1 LVGIGE
7 IEMVTR
13 REYTAQEIEQVN
25 VAEQHLRARG
35 LDEGSERV
43 VDVLDGYY
51 QANRAIPVTAEAIVK
66 LLEAQPG
73 LKWLSPAEL
82 EYRRIAAENPAAA
95 QQLADWLA
103 KQGKPGTLVNQG
115 DQYFENMSLLL
126 TTLRGYDINS
136 KTILDA
142 QDRIANRPGKK
153 LQYVPQPRRTAPV
166 SPLAKADDG
175 KPFLGETAERLN
187 EPEWVKRSRARSERE
202 AAEAASRTSSAS
214 VRLRAAAEAREKAES
229 LQSSTHAETD
239 QLRKIFV
246 TSGTEIDWVQ
256 TLAARLQMQQ
266 QFNKHRAVAR
276 FIR

>member
-25 VAEQHLRARG
+25 VAEQQLRARG

-51 QANRAIPVTAEAIVK
+51 QANRAISVTAEAIVK

-73 LKWLSPAEL
+73 LKWLGPAEL
-82 EYRRIAAENPAAA
+82 EYRRVAAENPAAA
-95 QQLADWLA
+95 QQLANWFA
-103 KQGKPGTLVNQG
+103 TQKALVKEGNQG
-115 DQYFENMSLLL
+115 FENQSSILQE
-126 TTLRGYDINS
+126 LRGRAVTPE
-136 KTILDA
+136 TIQSA
-142 QDRIANRPGKK
+142 IALVGAPVSRFHAARRP
-153 LQYVPQPRRTAPV
+153 LHFVQAPRRTVPISRHA
-166 SPLAKADDG
+166 LADDG
-175 KPFLGETAERLN
+175 KPFLGEHVN
-187 EPEWVKRSRARSERE
+187 EPAWVKRSRERSERE
-202 AAEAASRTSSAS
+202 AKEAANQPSSAS
-214 VRLRAAAEAREKAES
+214 VRSRAVKEAQEKAES

-256 TLAARLQMQQ
+256 TLAARLQMQK
-266 QFNKHRAVAR
+266 QFDKHRAVSR

>member
-1 LVGIGE
+1 
-7 IEMVTR
+7 MVTR

-95 QQLADWLA
+95 EQLGDWLA
-103 KQGKPGTLVNQG
+103 KQGGRTGALIHTG
-115 DQYFENMSLLL
+115 DQGFQNSANILAEI
-126 TTLRGYDINS
+126 RGRDVND
-136 KTILDA
+136 KTIREA
-142 QDRIANRPGKK
+142 IGRIE
-153 LQYVPQPRRTAPV
+153 APV
-166 SPLAKADDG
+166 SKFSTRKRPPLHYLPTPRPADPRQHQDDG
-175 KPFLGETAERLN
+175 NDGGRKPN
-187 EPEWVKRSRARSERE
+187 EPYWKRVQREREERE
-202 AAEAASRTSSAS
+202 AKEAANQPSSAS
-214 VRLRAAAEAREKAES
+214 VRSRAAAEAREKAES